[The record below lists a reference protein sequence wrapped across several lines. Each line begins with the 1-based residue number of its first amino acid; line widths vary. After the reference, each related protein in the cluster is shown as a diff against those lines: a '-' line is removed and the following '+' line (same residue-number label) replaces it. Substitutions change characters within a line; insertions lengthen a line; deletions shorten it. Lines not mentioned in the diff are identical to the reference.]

1 MVVEE
6 DYEDPMMFM
15 VTFVNHA
22 YYIQVVL
29 NYIFS
34 DIPSV
39 IQFQIKCDNVLRILN
54 STICLQNVF
63 TS

>member
-1 MVVEE
+1 MKNH
-6 DYEDPMMFM
+6 DLYGCL
-15 VTFVNHA
+15 VNHA
-22 YYIQVVL
+22 HYIQVVL
-29 NYIFS
+29 NSIFS

-39 IQFQIKCDNVLRILN
+39 IQLQIKCDNVLSILN